1 VLPGSTTPVDIDKLA
16 YTYESFSNKLK
27 SVADNGTAGA
37 KDGLFGDFKDVA
49 NVTDYVYDDNG
60 NLVIDLNKNVRDLPG
75 AGANGIV
82 YNFLDKPEQIRIS
95 GKGTIK
101 IVYDAEGNKLQK
113 VYTPVGGATSKTTTY
128 INQFVYEE
136 NNVAYINFE
145 EGRVRVIQPVSQNN
159 GYDGLSIAGNI
170 ALPIPPSGG
179 GGAGAFD
186 YFIRDYQENV
196 RMILTEETHY
206 SIGQATME
214 TSRALNEEPVFGQ
227 AGAANEV
234 TSTRTAKPPGW
245 TNNTTSSVSKL
256 SKLTGKTIGPNSLL
270 KVMAGDVL
278 NASADYYYP
287 AAVTNNTNSLVSDIV
302 TNLVLALGGSGV
314 TSAGVKSGTSGIST
328 NLNGSI
334 PFAGVAD
341 PNRTSPGTVPRA
353 YLNIMFFDERFNFV
367 AENSTAVRVSQ
378 PGSGVA
384 PLVLPVNTKAPKNGY
399 VYIYLSNQSNDAVFF
414 DNLQVSFTRGR
425 IIEEN
430 HYYSFGLKIAGIS
443 SKKLGDSNE
452 GMLQNNYQYQGS
464 FSEMD
469 EDIGWNDFT
478 LRNYDPQI
486 GRWVQQDPYDEYP
499 SPYTGMG
506 NDPVNN
512 IDPNGGNIVTAAV
525 LGGVGGFIAGGIYAL
540 ANDKNPVT
548 GALLGAAGGA
558 LLGAAV
564 SGGAG
569 DLLGSLSTKAVGQI
583 GSRLIVQG
591 ANIALQQ
598 IVTEANKQGGTKT
611 YTQGDKIQINRGGK
625 NIGTV
630 EVSTFANTS
639 SKTKGSVRIELKF
652 KNKGSGRSNF
662 NWIQTVRSNFAIGSN
677 VNKPTEINDS
687 EDPPLDN
694 KPFYWADV
702 ELPTENV
709 APGYD
714 ARFYD
719 APTRGL
725 RQGQAL
731 YWKGELSLVGKGS
744 DGSYSSLLTIGYGYK
759 IDKKGNITVQNIRKI
774 VTPSKFQSASIKK
787 AK

>member
-430 HYYSFGLKIAGIS
+430 HYYSFGLKIGGIS
-443 SKKLGDSNE
+443 STKLGDNLYE
-452 GMLQNNYQYQGS
+452 GYLENNNLYNDK
-464 FSEMD
+464 ELMD
-469 EDIGWNDFT
+469 EADLNWYDLGY
-478 LRNYDPQI
+478 RNYDPQT
-486 GRWVQQDPYDEYP
+486 GRFLQIDPLTDHFP
-499 SPYTGMG
+499 DFSPYLFAG
-506 NDPVNN
+506 NDPIAN
-512 IDPNGGNIVTAAV
+512 IDVDGLAPIPGLSGTWANLGEVIVKAAPKAAQVAKTGTTALKIANIAVKTADIVTD
-525 LGGVGGFIAGGIYAL
+525 FIPI
-540 ANDKNPVT
+540 
-548 GALLGAAGGA
+548 
-558 LLGAAV
+558 V
-564 SGGAG
+564 SGGKDIYNGIKSGNGWQIALGVGSIALDIFTFGGSSITKGIIKTAVRESTEMLVKEEVKVIITQGIKKELPKFGCFVKGTPVWTG
-569 DLLGSLSTKAVGQI
+569 DSTKAIERIRAGDYVYAYDI
-583 GSRLIVQG
+583 
-591 ANIALQQ
+591 
-598 IVTEANKQGGTKT
+598 NKKQVVK
-611 YTQGDKIQINRGGK
+611 
-625 NIGTV
+625 
-630 EVSTFANTS
+630 
-639 SKTKGSVRIELKF
+639 
-652 KNKGSGRSNF
+652 
-662 NWIQTVRSNFAIGSN
+662 
-677 VNKPTEINDS
+677 
-687 EDPPLDN
+687 
-694 KPFYWADV
+694 
-702 ELPTENV
+702 
-709 APGYD
+709 
-714 ARFYD
+714 
-719 APTRGL
+719 
-725 RQGQAL
+725 
-731 YWKGELSLVGKGS
+731 
-744 DGSYSSLLTIGYGYK
+744 
-759 IDKKGNITVQNIRKI
+759 
-774 VTPSKFQSASIKK
+774 
-787 AK
+787 